1 MKNIKLNNQLVDK
14 DQLVLT
20 IKETKKV
27 SLDKP
32 LTVEQRILAMETAI
46 KLLRNHA
53 VELSEAYSA
62 DFGHRATQET
72 LLSDVYGSIAVL
84 EDAKENVAQ
93 WSKTET
99 RHSPYPNTKAYV
111 EYQPLGLVGI
121 MSPWNFPL
129 VLTFAPMA
137 SALAAGNRIVI
148 KPSEFTEKGSAL
160 LCKLVTEYFE
170 PEIVSSVQGDASVS
184 ALFSSLAFDHIIFTG
199 STAVGKK
206 VMASAANNLTS
217 LTLELGGKSPVI
229 ISDVKDMGMVADRIM
244 TIKAYNAGQICISPD
259 YVLIKEEYLDDF
271 INKSKSFLAK
281 TFGNFVENKD
291 YTSIITQPMY
301 DRLVNMIDDASSKG
315 FKVVRMS
322 DEENDNKNRR
332 LVPTIIVNPD
342 TDALCMQEEIFGPIL
357 PVIVYKD
364 IDDAINYIRAF
375 ESPLAIYYFGDNQ
388 QEMTKIKQNTKSGGV
403 VINDVMTHVLINDLP
418 FGGVGHSGMGAY
430 HGKDGF
436 VNLSNKRAF
445 FEQSASGESNSV
457 LRSPFSEERI
467 NQIKALINPQ

>member
-1 MKNIKLNNQLVDK
+1 MKNIKLNNNLVDK
-14 DQLVLT
+14 NQLTKV
-20 IKETKKV
+20 IKDMKKI

-32 LTVEQRILAMETAI
+32 LTVEQRISAMETAI
-46 KLLRNHA
+46 RLLKNHA

-62 DFGHRATQET
+62 DFGHRAIQET
-72 LLSDVYGSIAVL
+72 LLSDVYGSIAAL

-99 RHSPYPNTKAYV
+99 RQSPYPNTKAYV

-160 LCKLVTEYFE
+160 LCKLVSEYFD
-170 PEIVSSVQGDASVS
+170 PNIVSSIQGDASVS
-184 ALFSSLAFDHIIFTG
+184 ALFSSLEFDHIIFTG

-229 ISDVKDMGMVADRIM
+229 ISDVDDIGMVADRIM
-244 TIKAYNAGQICISPD
+244 TVKAYNAGQICISPD
-259 YVLIKEEYLDDF
+259 YVLIKEEHLDDF
-271 INKSKSFLAK
+271 ISKSHSFLTK
-281 TFGNFVENKD
+281 TFGSFIKNKD

-301 DRLVNMIDDASSKG
+301 DRLVKMIDEAKSKG
-315 FKVVRMS
+315 LKVIKMS
-322 DEENDNKNRR
+322 EEDNNDQDRR
-332 LVPTIIVNPD
+332 LIPTLIINPGTD
-342 TDALCMQEEIFGPIL
+342 TLCMQEEIFGPIL
-357 PVIVYKD
+357 PVVVYKD
-364 IDDAINYIRAF
+364 IDDAINYIREF
-375 ESPLAIYYFGDNQ
+375 ESPLAIYYFGYNQ
-388 QEMTKIKQNTKSGGV
+388 QEITKIKQNTKSGGV

-436 VNLSNKRAF
+436 MNMSNKRAF
-445 FEQSASGESNSV
+445 FEQSATGESNTV
-457 LRSPFSEERI
+457 LRSPFDDKRIEEI
-467 NQIKALINPQ
+467 NKLINS